1 MKDTAIAEDRLREL
15 IGEMVKAK
23 EAMNEQRDRLVDL
36 RREARAEG
44 LNIQALNP
52 LIDVMG
58 EHSHDGGSRVLNEII
73 AYAQTCG
80 TALDVAPTSQ
90 SVKETAP
97 ASSEAAVEPSE
108 QNQQLQPQLQATS
121 PAVAAM
127 SRGQISPAAW
137 FDAWGRGL
145 CHVALAVSVS
155 AGLLWLLR

>member
-15 IGEMVKAK
+15 IGEMVKVK

-52 LIDVMG
+52 LIEVMG

-73 AYAQTCG
+73 AYAQACG
-80 TALDVAPTSQ
+80 TALDVAPASRPAE
-90 SVKETAP
+90 ETA
-97 ASSEAAVEPSE
+97 AAPSGAATEPSE
-108 QNQQLQPQLQATS
+108 QRQQLQPQLQSIS
-121 PAVAAM
+121 PAVAVA
-127 SRGQISPAAW
+127 SQARAPRQPW

-145 CHVALAVSVS
+145 CHVALAISVS